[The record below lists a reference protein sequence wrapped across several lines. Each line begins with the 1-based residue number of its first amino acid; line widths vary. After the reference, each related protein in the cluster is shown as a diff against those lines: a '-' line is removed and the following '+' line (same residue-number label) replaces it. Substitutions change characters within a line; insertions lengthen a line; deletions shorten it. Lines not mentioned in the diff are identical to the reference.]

1 MVSCFLFFRLHAF
14 IRILF
19 LFLSSSFTSLF
30 LSNSIYLSILFIF
43 FPQFITCLFVVLFGN
58 FIQFSWFHVFYF
70 SGYTLL
76 FEFCSFSC
84 QVPLLHCFCQI
95 VILLLPFAFV
105 AADQLENVNLS
116 INIIYLSCALS
127 SQNNNTQLCIQ
138 WKVLSTFINLPYAKM
153 LITSS
158 SISKFSVGIFY
169 CWL

>member
-1 MVSCFLFFRLHAF
+1 MFFIFPATSFYSNFVPFLVKFLYF
-14 IRILF
+14 IVFVKL
-19 LFLSSSFTSLF
+19 
-30 LSNSIYLSILFIF
+30 NLFIYFIYF

-70 SGYTLL
+70 SGYMLL
-76 FEFCSFSC
+76 FEFCSFC
-84 QVPLLHCFCQI
+84 YQVPLLHCFCQI

-158 SISKFSVGIFY
+158 SISKFSVGIIY